1 MTYADTQEAYRDALR
16 MEQCSC
22 IGPDE
27 QDREDA
33 MSRNAF
39 EQIARDLEDDEE
51 YKAIVREEMRMD
63 RQERMIEQA
72 REKAY
77 EAKDE
82 SYDKR

>member
-1 MTYADTQEAYRDALR
+1 MTYADTQEAWSDARR
-16 MEQCSC
+16 MERYSC

-27 QDREDA
+27 HDREDA

-39 EQIARDLEDDEE
+39 KQIASDLEDDEE
-51 YKAIVREEMRMD
+51 YKAIVREEMRMY

-77 EAKDE
+77 EVKE
-82 SYDKR
+82 SEETK